1 MPNRIVFVHGGPRR
15 NGNTRAITAFAI
27 ASARE
32 CGSQVEEIDAVTLGF
47 KKPGCVGC
55 QQCQE
60 SEAFLC
66 AFDDDIAK
74 KVATLPQ
81 YDVIVFATP
90 LYWWSYPAQL
100 KMFIDRMYSLTKLAD
115 PENYQSLLAGKSLA
129 LIATAG
135 GPYED
140 NLELLERQLKNPADM
155 LGCRFHSCLFPNTS
169 SEKGSIV
176 NNNEAI
182 ECARVFGKVLATA

>member
-1 MPNRIVFVHGGPRR
+1 MPNSIVIVQGAPRR
-15 NGNTRAITAFAI
+15 NGNTRAITACTI

-32 CGSQVEEIDAVTLGF
+32 CGSQVDEIDAVALAF
-47 KKPGCVGC
+47 KKPGCIGC

-66 AFDDDIAK
+66 AFDDELGK

-100 KMFIDRMYSLTKLAD
+100 KMFIDRMYSLTKLTD
-115 PENYQSLLAGKSLA
+115 PENHRSLLTGKSLA
-129 LIATAG
+129 LLATAG
-135 GPYED
+135 GPYEE
-140 NLELLERQLKNPADM
+140 NLELLERQLKNPAEM
-155 LGCRFHSCLFPNTS
+155 LGCRFYSCVYPNTS

-176 NNNEAI
+176 NDSKALEK
-182 ECARVFGKVLATA
+182 ARAFGKTLAYA